1 MVPAVAS
8 GRRSAVGCR
17 LFSVRLSV
25 IGLPAVRPVAITLRR
40 VPGREIPVSGV
51 LLDAGASVSVSLVSF
66 FASAVAVSS
75 ILAVPAAVL
84 AVLFLILHTGV
95 IVSFL
100 SRDCSCVPGIP
111 TVLYHIFPLLYSLFG
126 NFFSAIPVFLLLFS
140 RGSTGRTDPFKGFQT
155 DVPPNQSAVPE
166 NT

>member
-17 LFSVRLSV
+17 LFSVRLSA
-25 IGLPAVRPVAITLRR
+25 IGLPAVRPVAVTLRR

-51 LLDAGASVSVSLVSF
+51 LLDTGASVSVSVSLVSF

-84 AVLFLILHTGV
+84 TVLFLILHTGV

-155 DVPPNQSAVPE
+155 DVPPNQSAVP
-166 NT
+166 